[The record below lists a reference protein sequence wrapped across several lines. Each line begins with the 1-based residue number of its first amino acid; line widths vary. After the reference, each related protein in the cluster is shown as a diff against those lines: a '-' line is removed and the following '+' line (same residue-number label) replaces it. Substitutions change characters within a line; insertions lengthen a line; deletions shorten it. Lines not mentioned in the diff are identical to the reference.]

1 MPKIVK
7 PTIAATVGTKLA
19 APGAT
24 NISLRAALQDIED
37 QRREGK
43 TDAHEALKAVFD
55 TVESQRKAG

>member
-1 MPKIVK
+1 MPKVLA

-24 NISLRAALQDIED
+24 KDALHLALWDIEN

-43 TDAHEALKAVFD
+43 TDAHEALQTLFA
-55 TVESQRKAG
+55 TVEGQRKHP